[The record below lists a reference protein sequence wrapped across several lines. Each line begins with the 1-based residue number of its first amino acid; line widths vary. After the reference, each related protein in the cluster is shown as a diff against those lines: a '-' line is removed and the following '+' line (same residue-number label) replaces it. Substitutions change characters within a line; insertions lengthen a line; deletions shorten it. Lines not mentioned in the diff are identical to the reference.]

1 MTASLKRN
9 VVANGLGQGWR
20 ALMSFAFIPLYI
32 KFLGVEAY
40 GLIGIFAMLQAWLVP
55 LDVGMRPAL
64 GREMARFRAGAHDS
78 QSIRDL
84 LRSVEIIG
92 AGIACAVGLGIW
104 AASTW
109 LASDWL
115 RVEKLSL
122 TTVARAFTVMGAVT
136 ALRFIEDIYVS
147 CLAGLELQI
156 EQNIVLG
163 LTATVRGLGA
173 VAVLAWITPTVEAF
187 FIWQGLVSLMTVTL
201 FAAIVYRA
209 LPRAPHRPRF
219 SMAALHSV
227 WHFAAGMM
235 SITCF
240 ALLLTQVDKVLLS
253 RLLTLKDY
261 GYYALAGVVAN
272 SLYILSQPVT
282 TAYYPRFTSLATL
295 GNREALCDVYHQGAQ
310 LVSVFMGAA
319 GVVLI
324 VFHDEVMLLWT
335 GDPILVQHVAW
346 LTAVLV
352 SGTLLNGLMFIPYQ
366 LMLAHGWTTLVIK
379 VNAVAVAILV
389 PAILWAVPHYGAAG
403 AAWIW
408 VTLNAGYICFSISLM
423 HRRLLP
429 GERGR
434 WYCRD
439 VAWPLTAATATALLF
454 RQLIPGHL
462 ARLNELIWIA
472 AISLC
477 VLCAAAMAAPAVRH
491 QIALQF
497 SKALSPSLPRA
508 A

>member
-1 MTASLKRN
+1 
-9 VVANGLGQGWR
+9 
-20 ALMSFAFIPLYI
+20 MSFAFIPLYI
-32 KFLGVEAY
+32 RFLGVEAY

-55 LDVGMRPAL
+55 LDMGMRPAL

-78 QSIRDL
+78 QSIRNL
-84 LRSVEIIG
+84 LRSVETIG
-92 AGIACAVGLGIW
+92 AGIAGAVGIGIW

-115 RVEKLSL
+115 RAEKLSV
-122 TTVARAFTVMGAVT
+122 TTVARAFAVMGVVT

-156 EQNIVLG
+156 EQNVVLG

-173 VAVLAWITPTVEAF
+173 VAVLAWISPTVEAF
-187 FIWQGLVSLMTVTL
+187 FIWQALVSLMTVTL
-201 FAAIVYRA
+201 FATLVYRA
-209 LPRAPHRPRF
+209 LPRAPKRARL
-219 SMAALHSV
+219 SLEALHGV

-235 SITCF
+235 AITCL

-253 RLLTLKDY
+253 RLLTLKEY

-272 SLYILSQPVT
+272 SLYTLSLPVT

-295 GNREALCDVYHQGAQ
+295 GNQTALCAVYHQGAQ
-310 LVSVFMGAA
+310 LVSVIMGSA
-319 GVVLI
+319 GIILI
-324 VFHDEVMLLWT
+324 VFHEQVMLLWT
-335 GDPILVQHVAW
+335 ADPVLVQHVAR
-346 LTAVLV
+346 LMAVLAF
-352 SGTLLNGLMFIPYQ
+352 GTLLNGLMFIPYQ
-366 LMLAHGWTTLVIK
+366 LMLAHGWTTLTIK

-389 PAILWAVPHYGAAG
+389 PAILWVVPRYGATG

-408 VTLNAGYICFSISLM
+408 VTLNSGYVFFSISLM

-429 GERGR
+429 GERWR
-434 WYCRD
+434 WYRND
-439 VAWPLTAATATALLF
+439 VAWPLTAAAATALLF

-462 ARLNELIWIA
+462 ARLDELIWIA
-472 AISLC
+472 VSSLG
-477 VLCAAAMAAPAVRH
+477 VLSAAAMAAAGVRN
-491 QIALQF
+491 QLARQF
-497 SKALSPSLPRA
+497 SRALSASLPRA